1 MKKHIIAAM
10 ALALF
15 SSILSA
21 DAALYKKC
29 AACHGDHGEKAAMNK
44 SMIIKDMS
52 NADFV
57 AALEGYK
64 AGTYGAGLKNLMV
77 MQVKALDSAQMQALA
92 DYIVK

>member
-1 MKKHIIAAM
+1 MKKHLIAAT
-10 ALALF
+10 ALVLL

-29 AACHGDHGEKAAMNK
+29 AACHGANGEKSAMNK
-44 SMIIKDMS
+44 SKIIKDMS
-52 NADFV
+52 KADFV

-77 MQVKALDSAQMQALA
+77 MQVKTLDSAQMQALA